1 MIDAVAY
8 YPIYLFIV
16 TIMSLSVYSRYSHR
30 VYDTGLLNRR
40 SRDNG
45 GMFLLM
51 LFLILFIGFRP
62 QSKVFVDM
70 MNYIENYHTFFE
82 NTPFEWNWLTD
93 NLIFDN
99 YLAFVGSQNLG
110 TTFFFV
116 TIAAVYF
123 GCAYWGIRRLF
134 PQDTAIA
141 YLTFLGAF
149 STFSYGTNGIK
160 AGAAASLFILALSYY
175 RNWKVCIP
183 LLIIT
188 LGFHHSM
195 TMPIVAFVLS
205 VLWKNPKHFFWG
217 WFFSLCCAFAHVS
230 FFQEL
235 FAGMTDESGAGY
247 LTSGGEDWGGKSGF
261 RLDFVL
267 YSSMPVLVG
276 YYAIYKHKIESRTY
290 SILLKV
296 YLTTN
301 AIWMLCMYAS
311 FTNRIAYLSWLL
323 YPIVLIYPFLNE
335 EWGKNKYRIAS
346 KVFICHLAFTL
357 FMQIIY
363 YS

>member
-1 MIDAVAY
+1 MIDAVVYSSIY
-8 YPIYLFIV
+8 YFVV
-16 TIMSLSVYSRYSHR
+16 TIISLFVYSQYSHR
-30 VYDTGLLNRR
+30 TSDTVSFNNKRG
-40 SRDNG
+40 NG

-51 LFLILFIGFRP
+51 LLLILFIGFRP
-62 QSKVFVDM
+62 QSYVFVDM
-70 MNYIENYHTFFE
+70 MNYIQNYYAFLVNVPFHWDSNTENF
-82 NTPFEWNWLTD
+82 L
-93 NLIFDN
+93 FDN
-99 YLAFVGSQNLG
+99 YFAFVGSQNLG

-134 PQDTAIA
+134 PNDTAIA

-160 AGAAASLFILALSYY
+160 AGAAASLFILALAYY

-183 LLIIT
+183 MLVIT

-195 TMPIVAFVLS
+195 TMPIAAFVLA
-205 VLWKNPKHFFWG
+205 VVWKNPKHFFWG
-217 WFFSLCCAFAHVS
+217 WLFCLLYAFVHFS

-235 FAGMTDESGAGY
+235 FAEFTDESGARY
-247 LTSGGEDWGGKSGF
+247 LTSGGEDWGGESGF

-311 FTNRIAYLSWLL
+311 FTNRIAYISWSL
-323 YPIVLIYPFLNE
+323 YPIVLIYPLLNE
-335 EWGKNKYRIAS
+335 DWGINKYRVAS
-346 KVFICHLAFTL
+346 KIFIAHLAFTL
-357 FMQIIY
+357 FMQIVY

>member
-1 MIDAVAY
+1 MIDAVVYSSIY
-8 YPIYLFIV
+8 YFVV
-16 TIMSLSVYSRYSHR
+16 TIISLFVYSQYLHR
-30 VYDTGLLNRR
+30 TSDTVSFNNKRG
-40 SRDNG
+40 NG

-51 LFLILFIGFRP
+51 LLLILFIGFRP
-62 QSKVFVDM
+62 QSYVFVDM
-70 MNYIENYHTFFE
+70 MNYIQNYYAFLVNVPFHWDSNTENF
-82 NTPFEWNWLTD
+82 L
-93 NLIFDN
+93 FDN
-99 YLAFVGSQNLG
+99 YFAFVGSQNLG

-134 PQDTAIA
+134 PNDTAIA

-160 AGAAASLFILALSYY
+160 AGAAASLFILALAYY

-183 LLIIT
+183 MLVIT

-195 TMPIVAFVLS
+195 TMPIAAFVLA
-205 VLWKNPKHFFWG
+205 VVWKNPKHFFWG
-217 WFFSLCCAFAHVS
+217 WLFCLLCAFVHFS

-235 FAGMTDESGAGY
+235 FAEFTDESGARY
-247 LTSGGEDWGGKSGF
+247 LTSGGEDWGGESGF

-311 FTNRIAYLSWLL
+311 FTNRIAYISLSL
-323 YPIVLIYPFLNE
+323 YPIVLIYPLLNE
-335 EWGKNKYRIAS
+335 DWGINKYRVAS
-346 KVFICHLAFTL
+346 KIFIAHLAFTL
-357 FMQIIY
+357 FMQIVY

>member
-1 MIDAVAY
+1 MLDAHLY
-8 YPIYLFIV
+8 YAVYLAVV
-16 TIMSLSVYSRYSHR
+16 TICSIFVIKKPSSQVNGNNAL
-30 VYDTGLLNRR
+30 GLV
-40 SRDNG
+40 
-45 GMFLLM
+45 LM
-51 LFLILFIGFRP
+51 LFMILFIGFRP
-62 QSKVFVDM
+62 QSGVFIDM
-70 MNYIENYHTFFE
+70 MNYIQNYHAFLE
-82 NTPFEWNWLTD
+82 NVPFHWDANAENFL
-93 NLIFDN
+93 FDN
-99 YLAFVGSQNLG
+99 YFAFVGSQNLG

-116 TIAAVYF
+116 TIAAIYF

-134 PQDTAIA
+134 PRDTAIA

-149 STFSYGTNGIK
+149 STFSYATNGIK

-175 RNWKVCIP
+175 RNWKICIP

-195 TMPIVAFVLS
+195 SMPIAAFVLS
-205 VLWKNPKHFFWG
+205 VLWKNPKHFFWA
-217 WFFSLCCAFAHVS
+217 WLFSLCCAVAHVS

-247 LTSGGEDWGGKSGF
+247 LTSSGSDWGGKNGF

-276 YYAIYKHKIESRTY
+276 YYAIFKHKIKSRMY
-290 SILLKV
+290 DLLLKV

-301 AIWMLCMYAS
+301 AIWMLCMYAE
-311 FTNRIAYLSWLL
+311 FTNRIAYLSWFI
-323 YPIVLIYPFLNE
+323 YPFVLIYPLICEN
-335 EWGKNKYRIAS
+335 WGIQKYRTLS
-346 KVFICHLAFTL
+346 KVMLCHLGFTL

-363 YS
+363 Y